1 MTQIVKR
8 SQVEVEK
15 STDEIR
21 AAIQISLSFRSSSQF
36 RKKVKT
42 LVLDYIFR
50 TISFISREEKIR
62 VLTKADYIRINHDT
76 GIPIIIIHKIV
87 SKFLVDL
94 VRFKKF
100 LNSNLLSY
108 SIEEQNK
115 KVLIYLHKI
124 FRLAPVFDYKRAKK
138 NVEILRSKL
147 DSLFFWPCLTSQI
160 AIVIFVTNLL
170 DKNNKDKPRL
180 IQGNLRSLC
189 DCSAYAFHRT
199 RNKIGLTTPVVRNL
213 QMLL

>member
-8 SQVEVEK
+8 QQIEGEK
-15 STDEIR
+15 STDEVR
-21 AAIQISLSFRSSSQF
+21 AAIQISLSFRNDSQF
-36 RKKVKT
+36 RKKVRH
-42 LVLDYIFR
+42 LVLDNVFR
-50 TISFISREEKIR
+50 TISFITRKEKIKA
-62 VLTKADYIRINHDT
+62 LTKVDYAKIHHDT

-87 SKFLVDL
+87 STFLVEL

-100 LNSNLLSY
+100 LNSDLLSY
-108 SIEEQNK
+108 SIEDQSK

-124 FRLAPVFDYKRAKK
+124 HRLAPVFDFKRAKT
-138 NVEILRSKL
+138 NAQILKSKL
-147 DSLFFWPCLTSQI
+147 ESLFFWPSLTSQI
-160 AIVIFVTNLL
+160 AVIIYVTDLL

-199 RNKIGLTTPVVRNL
+199 RNKIGLTTSVIRKF
-213 QMLL
+213 